1 MRAADIEWGMLRGA
15 LIGLAIAVVI
25 TIAMVVASQHF
36 LDSNDRTFKKA
47 DRARRAAY
55 EEYRNLDNQEQM
67 IATYYPLFQAL
78 EKEGVIGDER
88 RLKWTEALDQA
99 DSVLKLPGLT
109 YSINAQTRHETE
121 FALED
126 GAYKLF
132 SSEMILDLG
141 LLHGQ
146 DLFRLFSR
154 LDEDAEGLYSIDTC
168 TVSRSRQEPGSP
180 KVAHLSSKCKLYWYT
195 IKRPGE
201 QG

>member
-15 LIGLAIAVVI
+15 LVALGIALIV
-25 TIAMVVASQHF
+25 TIAMVGASQHF
-36 LDSNDRTFKKA
+36 LESNDRTFKKA

-99 DSVLKLPGLT
+99 DSILKLPGLT
-109 YSINAQTRHETE
+109 YSIDAQKRHTTE
-121 FALED
+121 FPLAD
-126 GAYKLF
+126 GTYKLYA
-132 SSEMILDLG
+132 SQMTLDLG

-154 LDEDAEGLYSIDTC
+154 LDEDAEGLYSIDSC
-168 TVSRSRQEPGSP
+168 TVSRSRQEPGGP
-180 KVAHLSSKCKLYWYT
+180 EEAHLKSTCKLYWYT
-195 IKRPGE
+195 IRKPSE

>member
-15 LIGLAIAVVI
+15 LIGLAIAVVV

-36 LDSNDRTFKKA
+36 LESNDRTFKKA

-55 EEYRNLDNQEQM
+55 EEYRNLDDQEQM

-109 YSINAQTRHETE
+109 YSINAQSRHKAE

-132 SSEMILDLG
+132 SSEMTLNLG

-146 DLFRLFSR
+146 DLFRLFRR
-154 LDEDAEGLYSIDTC
+154 LDEDAEGLYSIDSC

-180 KVAHLSSKCKLYWYT
+180 KEAHLNSQCKLYWYT

>member
-15 LIGLAIAVVI
+15 LVALGIALIV
-25 TIAMVVASQHF
+25 TIAMVGASQHF
-36 LDSNDRTFKKA
+36 LESNDRTFKKA

-99 DSVLKLPGLT
+99 DSILKLPELT
-109 YSINAQTRHETE
+109 YSIDAQKRHTTE
-121 FALED
+121 FPLED
-126 GAYKLF
+126 GAYKLYA
-132 SSEMILDLG
+132 SQMTLDLG

-146 DLFRLFSR
+146 DLFRFFSR
-154 LDEDAEGLYSIDTC
+154 LDEDAEGLYSIDSC
-168 TVSRSRQEPGSP
+168 TVTRSRQEPGAP
-180 KVAHLSSKCKLYWYT
+180 EEAHLKSKCKLYWYT
-195 IKRPGE
+195 IKKPRE

>member
-15 LIGLAIAVVI
+15 LVALGIALIV
-25 TIAMVVASQHF
+25 TIAMVGASQHF
-36 LDSNDRTFKKA
+36 LESNDRTFKKA

-55 EEYRNLDNQEQM
+55 EEYRNLDDQEQM

-99 DSVLKLPGLT
+99 DSILKLPGLT
-109 YSINAQTRHETE
+109 YSIDAQKRHTTE
-121 FALED
+121 FPLED
-126 GAYKLF
+126 GAYKLYA
-132 SSEMILDLG
+132 SQMTLDLG

-146 DLFRLFSR
+146 DLFRLFNR
-154 LDEDAEGLYSIDTC
+154 LDEDAEGLYSIDSC
-168 TVSRSRQEPGSP
+168 TVSRSRQDPGSP
-180 KVAHLSSKCKLYWYT
+180 KEAHLKSTCKLYWYT
-195 IKRPGE
+195 IKKPNE